1 LARELGVGVRI
12 AWHIRDGRPYNAL
25 RTEKHVPEVAYAVY
39 AKRFE
44 DPRYDGVPVVLV
56 Y

>member
-1 LARELGVGVRI
+1 MGRELGVAVRI

-25 RTEKHVPEVAYAVY
+25 RVKPVPEVAYSVY
-39 AKRFE
+39 SKRFE
-44 DPRYDGVPVVLV
+44 DPRLDGVPVSLV